1 MITLL
6 ENSSYPRPPAR
17 RRRAWATFLGI
28 LAVVAVGLALSL
40 LLAGCSKSPVEA
52 PATTVITGTAS
63 RTISATNGWRSDYT
77 FSSGGYNY
85 GKISIVSP
93 DQQNCL
99 IEANGIQE
107 GSGTTAPDDG
117 YNTSALAV
125 LGQSYFVKTDAV
137 PHYGRLSII
146 GLNQNGKYTS
156 ITLSFD
162 WVVQTEGGNR
172 SLQ

>member
-1 MITLL
+1 MKKRGRII
-6 ENSSYPRPPAR
+6 
-17 RRRAWATFLGI
+17 GI
-28 LAVVAVGLALSL
+28 ILSLAVGMIFSL

-63 RTISATNGWRSDYT
+63 RTISASNGWRSDYT

-85 GKISIVSP
+85 GKISIFSP
-93 DQQNCL
+93 DQTICIL
-99 IEANGIQE
+99 EANGIQE
-107 GSGTTAPDDG
+107 GSGTTAPADG
-117 YNTSALAV
+117 YSTSAQAI
-125 LGQSYFVKTDAV
+125 LGHSYFIKTDAV

-146 GLNQNGKYTS
+146 GLNQIGKYTS